1 MTITYKEANILFSM
15 NKATFFIVL
24 LCVILIVFLPRHQRD
39 TTSFTTRYQYELL
52 LFADFR

>member
-1 MTITYKEANILFSM
+1 MTITYKETNILFSM

-24 LCVILIVFLPRHQRD
+24 LCVILIVLPRHQRD